1 MVVEVAKFKGQ
12 RMGKLIKKSTTFT
25 RSKDFKEDAGTW
37 KSSEDGKVVSGQPA
51 RVVDERNGGGPMATS
66 YIAK

>member
-1 MVVEVAKFKGQ
+1 MD
-12 RMGKLIKKSTTFT
+12 GKHLLANSISNH